1 MVWLEAELRRLQG
14 LCTQHGI
21 DPSPTAPPPVA
32 LRGPPCTTPAPTAAL
47 PLPQQ
52 AQAAQQQPAA
62 APAPALGMQAGAQA
76 AAAQAASA
84 AALQGA
90 VVPPEPAAQPSTE
103 QMYEQLESMLDRCP
117 LVPADTAIAFLTAF
131 QRADAETRRC
141 QFHSLRRRFDA
152 SRAHEVASCI
162 AHFLAAGDGGR
173 AGSAAPAP
181 IAVAAAAGAPEA
193 AQEHAAVA
201 FKADSPR
208 PGSAA

>member
-103 QMYEQLESMLDRCP
+103 QVS
-117 LVPADTAIAFLTAF
+117 
-131 QRADAETRRC
+131 
-141 QFHSLRRRFDA
+141 S
-152 SRAHEVASCI
+152 
-162 AHFLAAGDGGR
+162 AAGGR
-173 AGSAAPAP
+173 ANCPGQLSAHLCSWNVRSGMPDTP
-181 IAVAAAAGAPEA
+181 PKRCP
-193 AQEHAAVA
+193 
-201 FKADSPR
+201 F
-208 PGSAA
+208 